1 MKKSMELEAFLKKA
15 RAQLKKTEAEKDK
28 LLAQL
33 KVRLIQDQEG
43 WRIEVW
49 GGVGGG
55 PTPAGQTGERWQGG
69 YNAPLPGAPDLLSSC
84 PGQHIAAWRARLDLA
99 SNSLHGAT
107 LKLPHAGQRGRE
119 GWGQVKWSCWRA
131 LVPWRQ
137 ASEAE
142 ASSEVAERDEDL
154 EELQVRSLSL
164 SLELASEPIQP
175 QVILTSQST
184 ASTSE

>member
-1 MKKSMELEAFLKKA
+1 
-15 RAQLKKTEAEKDK
+15 
-28 LLAQL
+28 
-33 KVRLIQDQEG
+33 
-43 WRIEVW
+43 
-49 GGVGGG
+49 
-55 PTPAGQTGERWQGG
+55 
-69 YNAPLPGAPDLLSSC
+69 
-84 PGQHIAAWRARLDLA
+84 
-99 SNSLHGAT
+99 
-107 LKLPHAGQRGRE
+107 
-119 GWGQVKWSCWRA
+119 